1 MENESNEIY
10 AAFGLDAPSADEAT
24 EETSAADETA
34 ENPGTGPDDSNPAD
48 TSTEDSNTSEQ
59 ETEPEAEPEAAE
71 SEPEPASQPVQDD
84 TSAQDANYAAAFL
97 GRKNP
102 YTGKP
107 ILSKADFEQYK
118 KDLAAAEEAEQRQ
131 AADDEAAKLGFTPE
145 QIQNIFLKSEMGRKM
160 QAALD
165 YTQQQAAE
173 NHRRAIDD
181 LIAKDIAEIAKYDPS
196 VKDVDSLKK
205 TAHGK
210 EIEARV
216 NSGRYTWKEA
226 WMLENFDAMQTA
238 RSDATR
244 QAAINSASS
253 KDHLQSTAQ
262 RGGGEIDVPS
272 DVLSYYKAMGF
283 DDMDEIRKS
292 YGDYLKDIKKG

>member
-34 ENPGTGPDDSNPAD
+34 DNPGAGPDDSKPAEASDDVTD
-48 TSTEDSNTSEQ
+48 TTEQ

-71 SEPEPASQPVQDD
+71 PEPEPASQPVQDD

-181 LIAKDIAEIAKYDPS
+181 LIASDIAEIAKYDPS

-262 RGGGEIDVPS
+262 RGGGEIDVPA